1 MESFIVL
8 LVFAWTIRAAIVDL
22 PYTFR
27 GQVPPRH
34 RVAMQRLE
42 LKQARLARSG
52 QRRRRGGAA
61 SNYARV
67 LWEHSWTDL
76 TERHNRRRARRAD
89 RAAGRTSAPTGAAR
103 TYFREV
109 TRDGRDGFWRRWD
122 AAWRQ
127 AIDRRRA
134 GREVQPT
141 PSAPVVTT
149 EPTQQT
155 AGQATQASISTASDS
170 APADAPTESPAAVR
184 ATVTAAGSTTENTTG
199 NTNQKEVPTMSANT
213 LNLGEVSG
221 LQSAIDFADKLASA
235 SEESV
240 QHLEQLGAG
249 LQTGGTGSGTVGR
262 FSTAGDSLSAAAAA
276 LRTAVDELR
285 QHMSVRES
293 YEATG
298 NQAGDKDFVT
308 AE

>member
-8 LVFAWTIRAAIVDL
+8 LVFAWTIRAAIVDA
-22 PYTFR
+22 PYTLR

-61 SNYARV
+61 GNYARV

-76 TERHNRRRARRAD
+76 TERHNRRRARRAN
-89 RAAGRTSAPTGAAR
+89 RAAGRTSAPIGAAR

-109 TRDGRDGFWRRWD
+109 TSDARNGYWRRWD

-127 AIDRRRA
+127 ATDRRRA
-134 GREVQPT
+134 VRQVEPAPPEQERAEQPASEPTAVTQT
-141 PSAPVVTT
+141 PISNAGQSEPAEAPVK
-149 EPTQQT
+149 P
-155 AGQATQASISTASDS
+155 
-170 APADAPTESPAAVR
+170 PAAVQG
-184 ATVTAAGSTTENTTG
+184 TGSTTE

-213 LNLGEVSG
+213 LNVGEVSG

-249 LQTGGTGSGTVGR
+249 LEAGGTGSGTVGR

-276 LRTAVDELR
+276 LRTAVNELR

>member
-8 LVFAWTIRAAIVDL
+8 LVFAWTIRAALVDL

-42 LKQARLARSG
+42 LKQAKLARAG
-52 QRRRRGGAA
+52 QRRRSGAA

-76 TERHNRRRARRAD
+76 TERHNRRRVRRAN
-89 RAAGRTSAPTGAAR
+89 RATGRTSAPTGAAR

-127 AIDRRRA
+127 ATDRRRSGRTVATDPQEPQPA
-134 GREVQPT
+134 GEAADEPASE
-141 PSAPVVTT
+141 PSAGVTRSINTASEFEHADPPT
-149 EPTQQT
+149 EP
-155 AGQATQASISTASDS
+155 
-170 APADAPTESPAAVR
+170 PAA
-184 ATVTAAGSTTENTTG
+184 TSAAGSTTQ
-199 NTNQKEVPTMSANT
+199 NTNQEKVPTMSANS

-249 LQTGGTGSGTVGR
+249 LQAGGTGSGTVGK